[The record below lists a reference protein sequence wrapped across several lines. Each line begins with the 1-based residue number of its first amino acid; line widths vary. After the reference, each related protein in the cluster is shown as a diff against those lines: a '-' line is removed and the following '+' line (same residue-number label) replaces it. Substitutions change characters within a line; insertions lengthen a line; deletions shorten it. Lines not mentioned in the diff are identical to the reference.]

1 MRSGVLACLAVVLLL
16 VVAAA
21 PLVGHH
27 SRAAQFDRNE
37 EVTLTGPVTDVEWL
51 NPHVYVFIDVQDEA
65 TGEVAKWGFEG
76 GTPNILLRQGW
87 RRDTIKIGD
96 IVTISGSPAKD
107 GSRIATAGTVT
118 HNGRVLFRDRFED

>member
-27 SRAAQFDRNE
+27 SRAAQFDRNQ
-37 EVTLTGPVTDVEWL
+37 EVTFTGPVTNVEWL
-51 NPHVYVFIDVQDEA
+51 NPHVYVFIDVQDET

-76 GTPNILLRQGW
+76 GTPNILLRQG
-87 RRDTIKIGD
+87 
-96 IVTISGSPAKD
+96 
-107 GSRIATAGTVT
+107 
-118 HNGRVLFRDRFED
+118 